1 MRSPALPLARVDSK
15 AESHL
20 DTMASGEDT
29 FLTETAPP
37 VLQNLG
43 REMSWIDATAE
54 AAMLLDLG
62 VGCDELIEKGLT
74 RWIEGSY
81 TLSWDSGADIDVT
94 IAMHH
99 TSRRRLLADECSLAV
114 IAYGIE
120 RRRAV
125 VLVMF

>member
-1 MRSPALPLARVDSK
+1 
-15 AESHL
+15 
-20 DTMASGEDT
+20 
-29 FLTETAPP
+29 
-37 VLQNLG
+37 
-43 REMSWIDATAE
+43 
-54 AAMLLDLG
+54 MLLDLG